1 MESMSRPGLVSRG
14 DRDLVLESR
23 PGMGLGRENGI
34 ATWPWCHNL
43 ARPTRSPSAHPT
55 CGDQAPSAQ
64 LAPTT
69 CAAMRGLRALC
80 AQRVHAVHAHY
91 ALGLVLG
98 LGHFFGSLFMNI
110 IH

>member
-14 DRDLVLESR
+14 GRDLVLESR
-23 PGMGLGRENGI
+23 PGMGLGRENDI
-34 ATWPWCHNL
+34 ATWPWCRDL
-43 ARPTRSPSAHPT
+43 ARQARSSSARPT

-69 CAAMRGLRALC
+69 CTAMRGLRTFC
-80 AQRVHAVHAHY
+80 AQRVHAHY
-91 ALGLVLG
+91 GLGPVLG

-110 IH
+110 VH